1 MNGQLSWQLRL
12 VGVVRMCLGDG
23 TRVASDM
30 GSRKARTL
38 IALLG
43 ASCGRLVSVD
53 EVVDALW
60 DDHPP
65 DRPGANVATLV
76 SRLRAR
82 FGPDLIAG
90 DRRGYR
96 LGHTARV
103 DLQDAAGLVA
113 DAEFW
118 LRDDDPVRCLM
129 AAEKAMTLL
138 GGGLVLAEHPVA
150 DWAERARLLQAG
162 LQRRARLAA
171 ADGSLR
177 TGDPGRAQVLAET
190 AIAADPLDEAAYR
203 AFMRACAEAGEPA
216 RAVLAYQRLRLVLST
231 ELGIDPAGATLDLHV
246 SILRDNTLAASA

>member
-1 MNGQLSWQLRL
+1 
-12 VGVVRMCLGDG
+12 MCSADG
-23 TRVASDM
+23 AGAVPDM
-30 GSRKARTL
+30 GSRKARAL

-53 EVVDALW
+53 EIVDALW

-65 DRPGANVATLV
+65 VRPGANVATLV

-82 FGPDLIAG
+82 FGADLIVG

-96 LGHTARV
+96 LGHTTRV
-103 DLQDAAGLVA
+103 DLQDAAALVT

-118 LRDDDPVRCLM
+118 LRGGDCVRCLL
-129 AAEKAMTLL
+129 AAEEAMALL
-138 GGGLVLAEHPVA
+138 GGGMVLADHPVA
-150 DWAERARLLQAG
+150 DWAERARLLQSG
-162 LQRRARLAA
+162 LLRRARLAA
-171 ADGSLR
+171 AEGSLR

-216 RAVLAYQRLRLVLST
+216 RAILAYQRLRRVLAT
-231 ELGIDPAGATLDLHV
+231 ELGIDPAGTTRDLHV